1 MRPLEDQVAL
11 VTGASHPRGIGSAIA
26 RKLASQGATLVIT
39 DLAHTLEQL
48 SAVAAELESTGSTV
62 MTKVVDVTS
71 PEAVGQ
77 CVGDVIDR
85 FGRLDILVNN
95 AGVGGG
101 EGEFL
106 KVRKQDFDLA
116 YQVNVVGVANL
127 CQAALPYML
136 KQGSGTIVN
145 VASLCGLGA
154 IPDIPVSY
162 TASKFAAVGLTKAI
176 ALEYAA
182 SGIRCNAVCPGV
194 VNTDMRD
201 QLMQRLAEQYEITPD
216 EAERREDETIAIGRG
231 AEASEVADA
240 VAYLAGPA
248 ATYLTGVALPVAG
261 GMAPGL

>member
-1 MRPLEDQVAL
+1 MKPLQDQVAL
-11 VTGASHPRGIGSAIA
+11 VTGASHPKGIGSAIA
-26 RKLASQGATLVIT
+26 RKLASEGATLVIT
-39 DLAHTLEQL
+39 DLAHTQEQMT
-48 SAVAAELESTGSTV
+48 SVAAEMESNGTTV
-62 MTKVVDVTS
+62 MTQVVDVTS

-77 CVGDVIDR
+77 CISEVIER
-85 FGRLDILVNN
+85 FGRIDILINN

-106 KVRKQDFDLA
+106 KARKQDFDLA
-116 YQVNVVGVANL
+116 YQVNVGGVANL
-127 CQAALPYML
+127 CQAALPHML
-136 KQGSGTIVN
+136 KQGNGAIVN
-145 VASLCGLGA
+145 VASLCGVGA
-154 IPDIPVSY
+154 IPDIPASY

-201 QLMQRLAEQYEITPD
+201 QLMKRLAEQYDITAE

-231 AEASEVADA
+231 AEAAEVADA
-240 VAYLAGPA
+240 VAYLVGPA